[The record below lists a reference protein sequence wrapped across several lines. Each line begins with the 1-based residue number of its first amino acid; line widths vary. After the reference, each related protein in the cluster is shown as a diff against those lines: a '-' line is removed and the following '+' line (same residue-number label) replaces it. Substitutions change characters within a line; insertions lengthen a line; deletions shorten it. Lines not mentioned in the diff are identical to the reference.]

1 MSTRVSASRL
11 RVPTPVLDTDAANK
25 AYADSKLTKLAVG
38 QNTQIYARN
47 GAGVDTGIGYSGNPL
62 ANTIPIR
69 DAGGRIAVEDPT
81 AIGHAAT
88 KNYVDTTTPKIADG
102 AVISGPNNLS
112 GALGTWAPESSG
124 FIHLPHL
131 FNDLAYNII
140 RGGAITITQ
149 NGNPIASANIPKV
162 FEPNTT
168 ALSIALVDKA
178 TDVFVVEVD
187 TCVAFRYGTQVGIA
201 MPSGF
206 RGKNVVIE
214 GWYNDVW
221 NPITT
226 RSSVETGL
234 VIQAIS
240 VPTSATTPMTRLR
253 YTIRDFHSSASFR
266 ISSIFAMAYNSPLL
280 EQGFVSRA
288 GGDLYGPL
296 YTPADPTR
304 SDELAR
310 KNYVDTKLAKR
321 GGGYLVYTNDA
332 DGNPSSIAYS
342 SGAGA
347 MTLML
352 RTANGVTSVGDPT
365 ADSHAANKL
374 YVDTQLLGKVGT
386 GDSRLTDARPPLA
399 HTHASADITSG
410 ANITAGNNVSTSS
423 IAGAITAF
431 QMPNVEGKA
440 AVVGAKIS
448 DLVNAQGSGSY
459 APNWK
464 SASNGTSRSVA
475 DATSSFGLDMWV
487 GGSRYVELQFA
498 CLPGFAVKVWID
510 GMPYTDLPVSPTWTA
525 GVVNT
530 LKIDLGGAD
539 KPRRVRVMV
548 DKCAIGSVWVEANGV
563 TWAPQLRGSRVLA
576 LADSLTQGTAFNTG
590 GELGTWL
597 PRFADHCNL
606 GDYWNG
612 GILGTGPTVGYNGF
626 PNFQVRAT
634 QDVVPTDAKLILVG
648 TWFNGR
654 ENGASANATAITNII
669 STLKGMASK
678 PTIVVFGPPD
688 PAGVNTTQA
697 LVDVDTAVR
706 NACTTAGVAYISPLT
721 GDVYAGTGT
730 RLLDGDPWINAA
742 NRTALIASDN
752 VHFTDQG
759 HKVFGSRMAEAYS
772 LIAANVVVTPTV
784 AWADVTGKPATFAPT
799 IGSTATTAVAG
810 NDPRLTDAR
819 TPTTHVHTV
828 SQLSDASTVAK
839 SALVAA
845 DAPTFRS
852 VIGAGTSSLA
862 IGTTA
867 STAAAGNDARL
878 SDARVP
884 LDNSVTNVKI
894 PVGAAIDPTKLGTGR
909 VIAMDGSGALLS
921 ITKQYMSQAQYDALA
936 TKDPNFEYNII

>member
-304 SDELAR
+304 ADELVR
-310 KNYVDTKLAKR
+310 KAYADTKVNQTALGNRVYGTNSSGTDAPVQFSSAPTPAT
-321 GGGYLVYTNDA
+321 LVYRSTD
-332 DGNPSSIAYS
+332 
-342 SGAGA
+342 
-347 MTLML
+347 
-352 RTANGVTSVGDPT
+352 GVTSVGEPV
-365 ADSHAANKL
+365 ADTHATTKL
-374 YVDTQLLGKVGT
+374 YVDTQLLGKVNNN
-386 GDSRLTDARPPLA
+386 DSRLSDAR
-399 HTHASADITSG
+399 
-410 ANITAGNNVSTSS
+410 
-423 IAGAITAF
+423 
-431 QMPNVEGKA
+431 
-440 AVVGAKIS
+440 
-448 DLVNAQGSGSY
+448 
-459 APNWK
+459 
-464 SASNGTSRSVA
+464 
-475 DATSSFGLDMWV
+475 
-487 GGSRYVELQFA
+487 
-498 CLPGFAVKVWID
+498 
-510 GMPYTDLPVSPTWTA
+510 
-525 GVVNT
+525 
-530 LKIDLGGAD
+530 
-539 KPRRVRVMV
+539 
-548 DKCAIGSVWVEANGV
+548 
-563 TWAPQLRGSRVLA
+563 
-576 LADSLTQGTAFNTG
+576 
-590 GELGTWL
+590 
-597 PRFADHCNL
+597 
-606 GDYWNG
+606 
-612 GILGTGPTVGYNGF
+612 
-626 PNFQVRAT
+626 
-634 QDVVPTDAKLILVG
+634 
-648 TWFNGR
+648 
-654 ENGASANATAITNII
+654 
-669 STLKGMASK
+669 
-678 PTIVVFGPPD
+678 
-688 PAGVNTTQA
+688 
-697 LVDVDTAVR
+697 
-706 NACTTAGVAYISPLT
+706 
-721 GDVYAGTGT
+721 
-730 RLLDGDPWINAA
+730 
-742 NRTALIASDN
+742 
-752 VHFTDQG
+752 
-759 HKVFGSRMAEAYS
+759 
-772 LIAANVVVTPTV
+772 TPTAHSH
-784 AWADVTGKPATFAPT
+784 AWSEVTGKPTVFPPE

-810 NDPRLTDAR
+810 NDARLTNAR
-819 TPTTHVHTV
+819 TPTAHTHTV
-828 SQLSDASTVAK
+828 SELSDASTVAK
-839 SALVAA
+839 TALVAA
-845 DAPTFRS
+845 DAATFRS
-852 VIGAGTSSLA
+852 AIGAGTGNSNLA
-862 IGTTA
+862 IGTT
-867 STAAAGNDARL
+867 STTAKAGDYQPTWAQVTGKPTTFAPIIGSGAADAVAGNDARL
-878 SDARVP
+878 TNARTPTAHTHLWADITDKPTTFAPIIGSTATTAVAGNDARLTDARVP

-909 VIAMDGSGALLS
+909 VIAVDGADAPISI
-921 ITKQYMSQAQYDALA
+921 ITKYLSQAQYDALG
-936 TKDPNFEYNII
+936 TKDPNTEYNII